1 MPLAASEAALIA
13 APLLP
18 GERLLHGRVWIF
30 DHELRNDFLAAQA
43 MWRALWEPPRLA
55 SLSDAALT
63 GLFYRTLR
71 YDTMVS
77 RDGGSMEP
85 FLVTIATERAARKA
99 AAAGAPA
106 AEPRAA

>member
-13 APLLP
+13 TPLKP

-43 MWRALWEPPRLA
+43 MWRALWQPPRLA
-55 SLSDAALT
+55 GLSDAALT

-71 YDTMVS
+71 YDTLIS

-85 FLVTIATERAARKA
+85 FLAAIGAERAARKA
-99 AAAGAPA
+99 GTPTAQT
-106 AEPRAA
+106 RAA